1 MCYIKV
7 ITKFETLFENIY
19 KQLKRKAQNVLTS
32 TSIMLDYVLDTLI
45 GR

>member
-7 ITKFETLFENIY
+7 VTKFETLLENIY
-19 KQLKRKAQNVLTS
+19 KQLKRKAQNVLTF